1 MNKEQLI
8 EAVKD
13 IPVIAKR
20 DAWAITLDKDEGA
33 LFYAP
38 KVIPS
43 DSALHQVTDEYAL
56 YIDKNSHPA
65 GVVVE
70 YFRGNFLKHH
80 EVFEDVAS
88 KMFDQKEKT
97 VTIPADNHNA
107 NKNVE
112 IFKALLET
120 TLIKEA
126 DENFVP
132 A

>member
-1 MNKEQLI
+1 MNKERLI
-8 EAVKD
+8 EAVKN
-13 IPVIAKR
+13 IPIVAER
-20 DAWAITLDKDEGA
+20 DKWAITLDRDEGA

-56 YIDKNSHPA
+56 YIDKNSHPT

-80 EVFEDVAS
+80 KTFEDIVS
-88 KMFDQKEKT
+88 VFDKQEK
-97 VTIPADNHNA
+97 VLTIPADKHNA
-107 NKNVE
+107 DKNVE

-126 DENFVP
+126 DANFVP

>member
-8 EAVKD
+8 EAVKN
-13 IPVIAKR
+13 IPIIAER
-20 DAWAITLDKDEGA
+20 DAWNITIDKDEGA

-38 KVIPS
+38 KVIPN

-56 YIDKNSHPA
+56 YVDKNSHPA

-80 EVFEDVAS
+80 KTFEDVVSA
-88 KMFDQKEKT
+88 FDKQEKVMT
-97 VTIPADNHNA
+97 TPADKMKA
-107 NKNVE
+107 NKNTE
-112 IFKALLET
+112 IFKALLES

-126 DENFVP
+126 STNFVP